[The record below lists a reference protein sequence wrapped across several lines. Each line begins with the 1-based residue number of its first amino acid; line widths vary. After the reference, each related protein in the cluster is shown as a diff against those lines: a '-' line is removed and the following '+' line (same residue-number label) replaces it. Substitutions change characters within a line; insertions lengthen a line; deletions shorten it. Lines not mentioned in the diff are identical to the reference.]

1 MLVYDLFFPLHVD
14 ANILADLEETESYIK
29 FECTVYGADDM
40 IAIKFS
46 GTVFEA
52 NAWKFKI
59 Q

>member
-1 MLVYDLFFPLHVD
+1 VD